1 MPTTTTNA
9 TTTATN
15 ATSISERN
23 LLVAL
28 EDVVNGTMSLECEG
42 EIIAQGRIN
51 GTIGTFGANPAYN
64 ECTISISDGDITDTG
79 EIDELIV
86 VSDSEEDYVNS
97 LVTSETA
104 NEEGTFVSSVIILN
118 VEGGEYATLAVAD
131 DARTA
136 VSTSDC
142 CRNCN

>member
-1 MPTTTTNA
+1 MEQ
-9 TTTATN
+9 
-15 ATSISERN
+15 I
-23 LLVAL
+23 L
-28 EDVVNGTMSLECEG
+28 GT
-42 EIIAQGRIN
+42 
-51 GTIGTFGANPAYN
+51 YN

-118 VEGGEYATLAVAD
+118 VEGGEYATLLSQTTQE
-131 DARTA
+131 RPFLHYQ
-136 VSTSDC
+136 
-142 CRNCN
+142 